1 MAGRLLGLAG
11 YSVLV
16 AERWPEP
23 YPLPRAVHFDHETGR
38 LLQAAGLAEEVRRI
52 SQRSGLPRVAQP

>member
-1 MAGRLLGLAG
+1 
-11 YSVLV
+11 VLV